1 MEADLAERVK
11 QILST
16 WEQVHTNK
24 DILMTDLEKMRSNRR
39 LTVNTDSS
47 TQPQSSHAGESSSS
61 SQKKSEETPS
71 SPRHNAE
78 KHSSHPTVEPEI
90 PISSGE
96 NTASHSENGDKK
108 KHSAPSTE
116 AAATHKDTK
125 NHDKANSVPN
135 SKPKKNFFVHHFHR
149 IRKAAKDVGSKVFG
163 GIKTKISGAYT
174 KAHSAISERFGKV
187 RGWFSKKESKSSSP
201 KAQSEFDPKTSTKKK
216 SSNSNVQS
224 EPEPKISTEKKSS
237 SSKVQ
242 SEPEPKTSTEKKSSS
257 PNVQSESESKTS
269 AEKKSSAQSASKLRS
284 L

>member
-47 TQPQSSHAGESSSS
+47 TQPQSSHTGESSSS

-78 KHSSHPTVEPEI
+78 KHSSHPTVEREI
-90 PISSGE
+90 PISSGG
-96 NTASHSENGDKK
+96 NIASHSGNGDKK
-108 KHSAPSTE
+108 KQSSHSTE

-135 SKPKKNFFVHHFHR
+135 SEPKKNFFVHHFHR
-149 IRKAAKDVGSKVFG
+149 IRKAAKYVGSKVFG
-163 GIKTKISGAYT
+163 GIKRKISGSYT
-174 KAHSAISERFGKV
+174 KAHSAISKRFGKV

-201 KAQSEFDPKTSTKKK
+201 KAQSEIDPTT
-216 SSNSNVQS
+216 
-224 EPEPKISTEKKSS
+224 STEKKSS

-242 SEPEPKTSTEKKSSS
+242 SEPEPKTSTEKISSS

>member
-78 KHSSHPTVEPEI
+78 KHSSHPTVVPEI

-108 KHSAPSTE
+108 KHSAPSTVERQIPISSGGNIASHSGNGDKKKQSSHSTE

-135 SKPKKNFFVHHFHR
+135 SEPKKNFFVHHFHR

-174 KAHSAISERFGKV
+174 KAHRAISERFGKV

-201 KAQSEFDPKTSTKKK
+201 K
-216 SSNSNVQS
+216 VQS
-224 EPEPKISTEKKSS
+224 EPEP
-237 SSKVQ
+237 
-242 SEPEPKTSTEKKSSS
+242 
-257 PNVQSESESKTS
+257 KTS